1 MANMKKQLFIL
12 LALTVL
18 RTGVSAQETKPLV
31 LKRTEVAKRLTD
43 AKCHPNYFQAMSHR
57 GRMSG
62 YPQFPENSLSAI
74 QNATKL
80 GVSLVEVDVKLSSD
94 GIPYLLHDLYLQR
107 TTNFLDVVPGTG
119 TGQDPYGKYNTYPW
133 SLISQLVLKRADFTY
148 TDEHVPTL
156 REVVRYTRDNTEAM
170 IQLDIANDEIFEAS
184 WQVVKEENAFNV
196 AMFKLKGMSVE
207 DFRKKYYDKLTKK
220 QQKQLILFII
230 IDGKKKPD
238 AMDYYL
244 SWEKSKI
251 AKGYEISF
259 EDNKSEKDKMLL
271 DIVADVRKRNRTR
284 VHAFNT
290 IPDMYYGR
298 YKGQLNVGQVPN
310 SKYDR
315 RGDWLF
321 LLDPLEKGNTS
332 IGVNGSIITDDALLL
347 NEFYQSIHRHE

>member
-1 MANMKKQLFIL
+1 MKKQLFIL
-12 LALTVL
+12 LTLMALW
-18 RTGVSAQETKPLV
+18 TGASAQGHQSII

-43 AKCHPNYFQAMSHR
+43 AKYHPNYFQAMSHR

-74 QNATKL
+74 RNVTHL
-80 GVSLVEVDVKLSSD
+80 GVSLVEIDVKLSSD

-107 TTNFLDVVPGTG
+107 TTNFLDIVPGTG
-119 TGQDPYGKYNTYPW
+119 TGQDPYGKYNNYPW

-148 TDEHVPTL
+148 TNEHVPSL
-156 REVVRYTRDNTEAM
+156 RDVVRYVRDHTEAM

-184 WQVVKEENAFNV
+184 WQVVKEENAFDV
-196 AMFKLKGMSVE
+196 AMFKLKGTSVE

-230 IDGKKKPD
+230 IDGKKPD
-238 AMDYYL
+238 TKDYYL

-259 EDNKSEKDKMLL
+259 EDNKSKRDKTLL
-271 DIVADVRKRNRTR
+271 DIVDDVRKRNRTR

-298 YKGQLNVGQVPN
+298 YKGQLNVGQVAN
-310 SKYDR
+310 SKHDR
-315 RGDWLF
+315 RGDWVF